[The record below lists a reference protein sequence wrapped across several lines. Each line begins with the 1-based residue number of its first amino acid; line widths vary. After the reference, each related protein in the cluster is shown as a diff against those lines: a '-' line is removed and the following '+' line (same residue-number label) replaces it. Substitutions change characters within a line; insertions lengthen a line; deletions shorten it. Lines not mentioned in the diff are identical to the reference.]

1 MDSLLDKH
9 SCFKYCF
16 CEGRTGNGIET
27 INAYSSLFYI
37 VPAICILTTTK
48 FKPNLNTYWLSF
60 ILVCLAFGS
69 FYFHYY
75 MHILGSHCDNFSI
88 LLILISFICY
98 KKSRL
103 YTGLFYLLSVFVL
116 FYLKNV
122 AF

>member
-48 FKPNLNTYWLSF
+48 FKSNLNNITNPPSL
-60 ILVCLAFGS
+60 
-69 FYFHYY
+69 
-75 MHILGSHCDNFSI
+75 
-88 LLILISFICY
+88 
-98 KKSRL
+98 KK
-103 YTGLFYLLSVFVL
+103 
-116 FYLKNV
+116 N
-122 AF
+122 

>member
-48 FKPNLNTYWLSF
+48 FKPNLNTYW
-60 ILVCLAFGS
+60 
-69 FYFHYY
+69 
-75 MHILGSHCDNFSI
+75 
-88 LLILISFICY
+88 
-98 KKSRL
+98 
-103 YTGLFYLLSVFVL
+103 
-116 FYLKNV
+116 
-122 AF
+122 